1 MYSPP
6 PALTGLQ
13 PAVYNKPRAAPQLC
27 KVLHKA
33 ESQRFP
39 WKQQSPG
46 KELNMR
52 GALGS
57 YRTCCRVLRVVLP
70 QLGAASPS
78 AHIREKWP
86 HVAPEEAQVGY

>member
-1 MYSPP
+1 
-6 PALTGLQ
+6 
-13 PAVYNKPRAAPQLC
+13 
-27 KVLHKA
+27 
-33 ESQRFP
+33 
-39 WKQQSPG
+39 
-46 KELNMR
+46 MR
-52 GALGS
+52 GVLGS